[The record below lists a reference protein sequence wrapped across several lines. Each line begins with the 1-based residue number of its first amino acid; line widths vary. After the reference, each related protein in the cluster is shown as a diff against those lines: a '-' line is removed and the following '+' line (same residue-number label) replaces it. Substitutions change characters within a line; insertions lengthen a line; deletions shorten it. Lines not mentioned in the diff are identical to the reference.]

1 MHNGLV
7 SGIPQLDTL
16 SFRELINRFPLQN
29 FLDLVLVL
37 ALNRP
42 GARNNIEHI
51 WEQKLKNQKEVFS
64 SSELNQIL
72 VETYGSIVFEEQISQ
87 ILAFVF
93 DCSFAEAET
102 YREKLKTLF

>member
-1 MHNGLV
+1 M
-7 SGIPQLDTL
+7 
-16 SFRELINRFPLQN
+16 
-29 FLDLVLVL
+29 LVL

-42 GARNNIEHI
+42 GARNNIERI
-51 WEQKLKNQKEVFS
+51 WEQKLKNQMEAFS

-102 YREKLKTLF
+102 YREKLKTLS